1 MDKNSYGNNSNT
13 IRDIPENEEIDL
25 KNILV
30 RILRK
35 KNWFTLTAGLVF
47 SGSLLFTVY
56 SRIFNPIYQ
65 GSFSILI
72 SDPMNNI
79 KDRSY
84 ENLYADIAENN
95 TEYDISTLIILLK
108 SSIFLSPISEEFNIS
123 VDSLRNKIFIDQN
136 IKDTKKTPKGIIN
149 VKLNFNNKKE
159 GLLILERLSQNYLKA
174 SLDQKQKSINEGL
187 KFLNSQAPEIIKRR
201 NSLQNDLL
209 AFQEKNKLMLP
220 SQEINI
226 IKEQQNNI
234 ENEKINLIAER
245 DRLQDIKSEIL
256 NGSLTARG
264 FKKEMKDGLS
274 ISDFD
279 QGLLQQL
286 IEVEN
291 EIAIAKT
298 KFTDNSSIV
307 KGLNS
312 RLKQIQPIL
321 LKNQLEAVDTALKLN
336 QGSLNSLNQQKEEL
350 EIKFLEQP
358 ILMKEYKNIEQ
369 DLEIANNNLL
379 SLISAKENFQLAMAQ
394 NTVPWRIISKPK
406 IDENPI
412 APNIGRNLVL
422 GFLGSLLSGS
432 LIALIRDRLDNIFY
446 TPEEVREEIN
456 LISLAHLPYVN
467 LFKDVRDEQ
476 KSIIDIL
483 ENNIFE
489 STEDSKE
496 DQFQRIFFQEAFRN
510 LYTSI
515 RFLDSNQNQKI
526 INIVSS
532 IPKEGKSLTNIL
544 LAKTLSDLGIKVLLI
559 DADMRKP
566 EIHVRLGL
574 NNLLG
579 FSNLL
584 IEKDINLDKV
594 IQKFPKRDNFFIITG
609 GKIPPDP
616 TRLLRSKRCKEV
628 MKNLGES
635 KQFEVILVDS
645 PPLLGLADSLLISE
659 YVDGVILLIG
669 LGTVKR
675 DLPRNA
681 INELRNVGA
690 NIYGFV
696 TNQTKEDSGLKNS
709 PYGYGYGYGET
720 YKNYLINNVDSNNVN
735 NKINENIEEMNNL
748 KLIFEKIKNFT
759 KSNVSNLV
767 KWLDG

>member
-136 IKDTKKTPKGIIN
+136 IKDAKKTPKGIIN